1 MLHSFFLPL
10 RIYVRRHAAGRGGTL
25 PEITMQG
32 VIVMR
37 KDSLSV
43 GIIGC
48 GAIHRLHVEG
58 IEQCGLAAL
67 TAVCDIDREKREE
80 ASRRYGVP
88 AYESYKELIESGK
101 IDAVHICT
109 PHYLHAPMATAALE
123 AGMHVLIEKPA
134 AIDYKEGLDL
144 ADAAGR
150 AEAGGVYTAVCFQNR
165 YNPSSI
171 ALKEQ
176 LQNEPCIKG
185 IKSIVTWHRTPEYYS
200 RSDWRGRY
208 KTEGGGV
215 LINQSI
221 HTLDLMQLF
230 GGPIQAVSA
239 HVDTRTLS
247 DVIEVEDTAEAA
259 VFFKSGIVGL
269 FYATNC
275 YSSNSSIEIEIDL
288 DGGQLRFKDGILYRF
303 GPDGAEKLAD
313 DSARTDGKGKSYW
326 GVSHV
331 RLIDEFYR
339 FITGSG
345 GSRISAVEGIETLK
359 LIGKIYESSRE
370 GRRVDY

>member
-1 MLHSFFLPL
+1 
-10 RIYVRRHAAGRGGTL
+10 
-25 PEITMQG
+25 MQ
-32 VIVMR
+32 

-48 GAIHRLHVEG
+48 GAIHRLHAEG
-58 IEQCGLAAL
+58 ISQSAHAVL
-67 TAVCDIDREKREE
+67 TAVCDTDADKRDD

-88 AYESYKELIESGK
+88 AYESYKALIENED

-109 PHYLHAPMATAALE
+109 PHYLHAPMAEAALA
-123 AGMHVLIEKPA
+123 AGKHVLVEKPA
-134 AIDYKEGLDL
+134 AIDYSEGLAL
-144 ADAAGR
+144 ADAAVR
-150 AEAGGVYTAVCFQNR
+150 AEAEGVYAGVCFQNR

-171 ALKEQ
+171 ALKEA
-176 LQNEPCIKG
+176 LRENLRIKG

-230 GGPIQAVSA
+230 GGPIRAVSA
-239 HVDTRTLS
+239 HVDTRTLC

-259 VFFKSGIVGL
+259 VFFQSGSVGL

-288 DGGQLRFKDGILYRF
+288 EAGQLRFKDGILYRF
-303 GPDGAEKLAD
+303 SSDKAEKLAD
-313 DSARTDGKGKSYW
+313 DSLQIDGTGKSYW
-326 GVSHV
+326 GVSHT

-339 FITGSG
+339 FVTGDG
-345 GSRISAVEGIETLK
+345 GSRISVAEGIETLK
-359 LIGKIYESSRE
+359 LIGKIYESSRQ